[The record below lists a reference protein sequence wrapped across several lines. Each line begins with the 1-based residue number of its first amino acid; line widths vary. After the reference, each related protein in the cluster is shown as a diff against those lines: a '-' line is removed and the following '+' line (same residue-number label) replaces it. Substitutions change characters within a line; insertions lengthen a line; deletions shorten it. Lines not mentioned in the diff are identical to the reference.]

1 MVEIKNYTK
10 IIKGNTVLKNINLT
24 LEDGKVYGFSGINAS
39 GKTMLMRAICGLI
52 TPTEGEVII
61 DDQVLG
67 KDISFPPS
75 VGGLIESPLFIDSMT
90 GYKNLELLSTIKNV
104 SGKEDIE
111 NALIKVGLDPK
122 DKRKYRKFS
131 LGMKQKLGI
140 AAAIMEHPKLLIL
153 DEPLNALDVE
163 AVQRVHNIVKR
174 FKEENALVILA
185 CHAKEEL
192 EAMCDEIIYIEN
204 GAIVDGEA

>member
-90 GYKNLELLSTIKNV
+90 GYKNLELLSTIKNI

-111 NALIKVGLDPK
+111 NALIEVGLDPR

-174 FKEENALVILA
+174 FKEGNALVILA

-204 GAIVDGEA
+204 GAIVDGKA